1 MLTFGP
7 RTFDCLG
14 SWVSQRL
21 DKWGTGW
28 SGPRAG
34 GLTWP
39 YRWGGG
45 VVQLGSCAQVSR
57 RPAPS
62 RRQSEASA
70 PKNEEQDKG
79 SGGTGHPQS
88 PLTTPGK

>member
-1 MLTFGP
+1 MGD
-7 RTFDCLG
+7 R
-14 SWVSQRL
+14 VVRAE
-21 DKWGTGW
+21 GW
-28 SGPRAG
+28 CPHMALQVGR
-34 GLTWP
+34 
-39 YRWGGG
+39 G